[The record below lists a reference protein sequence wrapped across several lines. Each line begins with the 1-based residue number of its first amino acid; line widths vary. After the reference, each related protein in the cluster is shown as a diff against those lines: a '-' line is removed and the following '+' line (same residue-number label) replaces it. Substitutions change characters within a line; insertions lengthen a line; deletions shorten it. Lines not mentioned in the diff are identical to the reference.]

1 MIINLTFGGESTITV
16 NGPAGSSI
24 SASGGGES
32 ISTSIPSGSTSV
44 SFNVHTI
51 ASWSVSCTYQ
61 SREISKTVSITS
73 FGASESVSF
82 SYATLTVNTYPAS
95 TVTISKTG
103 SSSQSKTA
111 TGGSAVFYLTEEE
124 FDPSTPWT
132 ASCSYTSGST
142 WSNIGTK
149 IVSAATSYSLTVSM
163 PVPSFTFSW
172 SGGSKTVTP
181 STATSGNEDQYYYY
195 RNGANWEFYMKVS
208 GTLSFTAATGLD
220 LFLCGGGNNGV
231 NANGYNTCPG
241 GDGGKRRTVS
251 NITISGNNT
260 VMVGSAGNN
269 SSLDSHSS
277 SSGTASK
284 GSAASSQSAGENG
297 GYCFGDS
304 SAKGPDGNSRRVG
317 AGGGHGAYA
326 ETDGTSQGSFK
337 TARTNGG
344 SYAAGNGGDSKIDGS
359 TWWCDNGD
367 NATFY
372 GSGGGGAGVY
382 YHTSISER
390 RGKGNPGTGYKGFV
404 AVRNKR

>member
-1 MIINLTFGGESTITV
+1 MIINLCQGGESTITV
-16 NGPAGSSI
+16 YAPAGSQI
-24 SASGGGES
+24 TASGGGES
-32 ISTSIPSGSTSV
+32 WSGSVPSGASSV

-51 ASWSVSCTYQ
+51 ASWTVSCTYQ
-61 SREISKTVSITS
+61 SRAISKTVSITS

-82 SYATLTVNTYPAS
+82 SYAALTVNTYPAS

-111 TGGSAVFYLTEEE
+111 TGGSAGFYLTEEE
-124 FDPSTPWT
+124 FDSLTPWT

-142 WSNIGTK
+142 WSNSGTQL
-149 IVSAATSYSLTVSM
+149 VSAATSYSLTVSM

-181 STATSGNEDQYYYY
+181 STSTSGNEDQYYYY
-195 RNGANWEFYMKVS
+195 RNGADWEFYMKVS
-208 GTLSFTAATGLD
+208 GTLSFTEATVID

-231 NANGYNTCPG
+231 NATGYNICPG

-251 NITISGNNT
+251 NITRSGDNT
-260 VMVGSAGNN
+260 VTVGSAGNN
-269 SSLDSHSS
+269 SYLSSYSS
-277 SSGTASK
+277 SLGTASA
-284 GSAASSQSAGENG
+284 GSSASSQSAGENG
-297 GYCFGDS
+297 GYCFNDS

-326 ETDGTSQGSFK
+326 ETDGTSQGTFK
-337 TARTNGG
+337 TDKTNGG
-344 SYAAGNGGDSKIDGS
+344 TYGAGNGGDSKIDGA

-382 YHTSISER
+382 YHTSISAR
-390 RGKGNPGTGYKGFV
+390 RGKGNPGTGYKGLV
-404 AVRNKR
+404 AIRNKR